1 MWSRFRQE
9 PVSRVIR
16 LLQYAGSQY
25 DLQQITYFGN
35 QSLDYFQTLYAE
47 IVYHVEQIEIGVF
60 FKKLSGCCKMLQKN
74 MICSKYYNLET
85 NALIT
90 SKLGTQY
97 WIVMWRRFRQVF
109 LQKLSGCC
117 NIQQSYYLLQIT
129 LFCSKLKIFVKEI
142 FLNQFRMPNKPC
154 IPSLEVIITIFLNL
168 YNLLQ
173 KILFCSIL
181 HQTIIF

>member
-1 MWSRFRQE
+1 M
-9 PVSRVIR
+9 
-16 LLQYAGSQY
+16 A
-25 DLQQITYFGN
+25 YFGN
-35 QSLDYFQTLYAE
+35 QSLDYFQILYAG

-60 FKKLSGCCKMLQKN
+60 FKKLSGCYKMLQKKN
-74 MICSKYYNLET
+74 IICSKQYNLET

-90 SKLGTQY
+90 SILGSQY
-97 WIVMWRRFRQVF
+97 WIVMWRRFRQF
-109 LQKLSGCC
+109 FPQKLSGCC
-117 NIQQSYYLLQIT
+117 NIAQSYYLLQVT

-154 IPSLEVIITIFLNL
+154 IPSLEVIIAIFLNL